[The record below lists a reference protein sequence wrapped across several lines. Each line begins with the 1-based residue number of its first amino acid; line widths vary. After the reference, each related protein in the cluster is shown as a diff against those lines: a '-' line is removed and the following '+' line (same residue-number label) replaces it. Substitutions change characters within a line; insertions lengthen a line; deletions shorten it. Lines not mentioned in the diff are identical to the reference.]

1 MKTAVTLTGHERA
14 LYARQMRLPE
24 VGEAGQL
31 NIKNAKVLLIGAG
44 GLGLELITAFHLFEY
59 REALALIIVM
69 LVLVSVVHSISAYMR
84 RKLV

>member
-24 VGEAGQL
+24 VGEGGQV

-44 GLGLELITAFHLFEY
+44 GLG
-59 REALALIIVM
+59 
-69 LVLVSVVHSISAYMR
+69 S
-84 RKLV
+84 